1 MGKGVSKL
9 GFPLLTVGEIPDVT
23 LRSERW
29 VILRNEGNE
38 ALGRGAYAC

>member
-9 GFPLLTVGEIPDVT
+9 GFPLLEKYSPDAT